1 VIKIRKIKLMNNSD
15 NSNIDSFIWSTTYE
29 RYERNIKK
37 DREDKRLGQWNL
49 HEDKIKNLKYSYVY
63 LKDSGNLIVKK
74 YKIEKF
80 EKSGFDKDFNDP
92 KKWCFI
98 FRESEDFFVDHPT
111 VVQGRQYC
119 NSLDMDNLKKPS
131 LSERVARLNQSK
143 NINSSEGKKKPKK
156 SGINDP
162 VLNQLAK
169 LYKEK
174 FPEKKLPSV
183 TIVNEMVKRHKEG
196 ENLEDIVKNFIIK

>member
-1 VIKIRKIKLMNNSD
+1 MANPENKD
-15 NSNIDSFIWSTTYE
+15 IDSFIWSTTYE

-92 KKWCFI
+92 EKWCFI
-98 FRESEDFFVDHPT
+98 FSESEDFFVDHPT
-111 VVQGRQYC
+111 VVQGRQYGS
-119 NSLDMDNLKKPS
+119 SLEIDNFKKPS
-131 LSERVARLNQSK
+131 KEEVDQ
-143 NINSSEGKKKPKK
+143 KKIDLILDKISK
-156 SGINDP
+156 SGYDS
-162 VLNQLAK
+162 LTK
-169 LYKEK
+169 SEKETLFK
-174 FPEKKLPSV
+174 A
-183 TIVNEMVKRHKEG
+183 G
-196 ENLEDIVKNFIIK
+196 EN

>member
-1 VIKIRKIKLMNNSD
+1 MNNSE
-15 NSNIDSFIWSTTYE
+15 NKNIDSFIWSTTYE

-49 HEDKIKNLKYSYVY
+49 HEEKIKNLKYSYVY

-111 VVQGRQYC
+111 VVQGRQYGS
-119 NSLDMDNLKKPS
+119 SLEIDNLKKPS
-131 LSERVARLNQSK
+131 FSERIARLNQSK
-143 NINSSEGKKKPKK
+143 NINSSEGKVKPKK

-162 VLNQLAK
+162 VINGLAK
-169 LYKEK
+169 LFKEK
-174 FPEKKLPSV
+174 FPGKKLPSV
-183 TIVNEMVKRHKEG
+183 SIVNEMLKRHKVG
-196 ENLEDIVKNFIIK
+196 ESLENIINSHIPK

>member
-1 VIKIRKIKLMNNSD
+1 M
-15 NSNIDSFIWSTTYE
+15 
-29 RYERNIKK
+29 
-37 DREDKRLGQWNL
+37 NL

-80 EKSGFDKDFNDP
+80 EKSGFDRDFNDP

-98 FRESEDFFVDHPT
+98 FSESEDFFADHPT
-111 VVQGRQYC
+111 IVQGRQYGS
-119 NSLDMDNLKKPS
+119 SLEIDNFKKPS

-143 NINSSEGKKKPKK
+143 NVNSSEGKTKPKK

-183 TIVNEMVKRHKEG
+183 TIVNEMLKKHLEG
-196 ENLEDIVKNFIIK
+196 ESLEKIIDDHIPSKNK

>member
-1 VIKIRKIKLMNNSD
+1 MNNSD
-15 NSNIDSFIWSTTYE
+15 NNNIDSFIWSTTYE

-63 LKDSGNLIVKK
+63 LKDSENLIVKK

-92 KKWCFI
+92 EKWCFI
-98 FRESEDFFVDHPT
+98 FSESEDFFVDHPT
-111 VVQGRQYC
+111 VVQGRQYGS
-119 NSLDMDNLKKPS
+119 SLEIDNFKKPS

-143 NINSSEGKKKPKK
+143 NVNSSEGKAKPKK

-174 FPEKKLPSV
+174 FPEKKLPSPK
-183 TIVNEMVKRHKEG
+183 IVNEMVKKHQEG
-196 ENLEDIVKNFIIK
+196 ESLEKIIDDHIPSKNK

>member
-1 VIKIRKIKLMNNSD
+1 
-15 NSNIDSFIWSTTYE
+15 
-29 RYERNIKK
+29 
-37 DREDKRLGQWNL
+37 L
-49 HEDKIKNLKYSYVY
+49 HEYKIKNLKYSYVY

-98 FRESEDFFVDHPT
+98 FSESEDFFVDHPT
-111 VVQGRQYC
+111 VVQGRQYGS
-119 NSLDMDNLKKPS
+119 SLEINNFKKPS

-143 NINSSEGKKKPKK
+143 NVNSSEGKAKPKK

-162 VLNQLAK
+162 ILNKLAK

-174 FPEKKLPSV
+174 FPEKKPPNIQ
-183 TIVNEMVKRHKEG
+183 IVKDMIKRHKEG
-196 ENLEDIVKNFIIK
+196 ESLENIINSHVPK